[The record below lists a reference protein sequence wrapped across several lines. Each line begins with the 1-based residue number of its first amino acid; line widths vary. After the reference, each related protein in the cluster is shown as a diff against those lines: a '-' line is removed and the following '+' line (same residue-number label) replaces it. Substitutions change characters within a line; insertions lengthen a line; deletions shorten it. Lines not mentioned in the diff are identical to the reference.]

1 MFTTKNTLA
10 SATFAIALGTA
21 STMAVAGEPTLTSD
35 GKHELKVEYADLNLS
50 KPEGM
55 ETLKRRINTASKK
68 VCFVSNGKVPL
79 SEAAKSRECVKETAA
94 PIQAEFGN
102 KAMTQSPPPLP
113 SNYPEGPAKPWSDFE
128 RSWNR
133 EARPSQARP
142 HS

>member
-79 SEAAKSRECVKETAA
+79 SEAAKSRECVKETVSRALA
-94 PIQAEFGN
+94 QVETQRQFQAN
-102 KAMTQSPPPLP
+102 AQRVALT
-113 SNYPEGPAKPWSDFE
+113 KPVE
-128 RSWNR
+128 
-133 EARPSQARP
+133 
-142 HS
+142 